1 MADYVLNK
9 NLADEVEK
17 KFSISLQ
24 NRDFI
29 DMIIE
34 SAGNNKELFEELLFS
49 SKYIMGLI
57 RAIASGEHKS
67 DGVIKTE
74 MSVRMNK
81 VKDILKVILGKR
93 SEEYEE
99 VYFRNSMESL
109 GNLSLL
115 IAQLE
120 LFKLHINDLKRKG

>member
-29 DMIIE
+29 DLIIE

-57 RAIASGEHKS
+57 RTIASGEHNS
-67 DGVIKTE
+67 EGVIKTE
-74 MSVRMNK
+74 MSGSMK
-81 VKDILKVILGKR
+81 KIKDILRAILGRR

>member
-29 DMIIE
+29 DLIIE

-57 RAIASGEHKS
+57 RAISGGEHKTE
-67 DGVIKTE
+67 GVITSE
-74 MSVRMNK
+74 LSDSISRIRNLIRDILGEK
-81 VKDILKVILGKR
+81 VKD
-93 SEEYEE
+93 YET
-99 VYFRNSMESL
+99 VYLLDNQVSFS
-109 GNLSLL
+109 NLTLL
-115 IAQLE
+115 AAQLE
-120 LFKLHINDLKRKG
+120 LFKLHINDLKREG